1 MRFVGLAVL
10 LCLAACG
17 GGEPR
22 RNVLLISV
30 DTLRADRLGCYSEGT
45 SCTPR
50 LDALAHECAVFESA
64 ATPRAKT
71 TPAIASL
78 LSGRYPH
85 EHGVRDLA
93 QPLSSS
99 VPLLQ
104 ERLREQGYRCGAI
117 VGNWVLG
124 NERSGLARGF
134 DLWCESLP
142 QRTGVPPDDAP
153 QRTARSLTDAALV
166 ALGLAPV
173 PSEPEFEPRTAL
185 PRGDAPWFL
194 WLHYMDPHGAY
205 EPPAEH
211 RVAARLPDFV
221 EVEDSR
227 DTTRQRVARYNVP
240 EDAWVRDDMFD
251 AAVVRARYDGEV
263 RFLDA
268 ELGRLFDALRAAGE
282 LERTVIVLTAD
293 HGESLGEQDYY
304 FEHGANCGE
313 STVRVPLL
321 VRAPGVAPG
330 RRSTPA
336 SLVDVAPTV
345 LELIGLAQ
353 ATSQT
358 SALRGESLA
367 PALRGAERPQ
377 RPLFSEKVERA
388 DLAGAVQKKAIR
400 LGRWK
405 LVQSYAFAS
414 RPDGTRETR
423 VVSEEL
429 YDLEGDGGEEWDLSF
444 LGPPNA
450 PLGELRRALA
460 AFVAA
465 DPDLPELGRLLEE
478 RRRGLES
485 TDPQAERTL
494 RALGY

>member
-1 MRFVGLAVL
+1 MRTSGLAL
-10 LCLAACG
+10 LLLLAACG
-17 GGEPR
+17 GSEPR

-30 DTLRADRLGCYSEGT
+30 DTLRADRLGCYAEDS

-50 LDALAHECAVFESA
+50 LDALARECAVFESA

-78 LSGRYPH
+78 LSGLYPH

-93 QPLSSS
+93 HPLSSS
-99 VPLLQ
+99 IPLLQ
-104 ERLREQGYRCGAI
+104 ERLREHGYRCGAI

-124 NERSGLARGF
+124 DARSGLARGF

-166 ALGLAPV
+166 ALGLKSV
-173 PSEPEFEPRTAL
+173 PNEPDFEPRTAL
-185 PRGDAPWFL
+185 PRDGAPWFL

-205 EPPAEH
+205 EPPSEH
-211 RVAARLPDFV
+211 RRAAADRELVDLVP
-221 EVEDSR
+221 ESASR
-227 DTTRQRVARYNVP
+227 RQRIARYNVP
-240 EDAWVRDDMFD
+240 KDLWVDPDTFD
-251 AAVVRARYDGEV
+251 AAAVRALYDSEV

-282 LERTVIVLTAD
+282 LERTMIVLTAD

-321 VRAPGVAPG
+321 VRAPGVAAG

-345 LELIGLAQ
+345 LELLGLARP
-353 ATSQT
+353 TT
-358 SALRGESLA
+358 GGSALRGESLA
-367 PALRGAERPQ
+367 PALRGAERSV

-388 DLAGAVQKKAIR
+388 DLPGAVQQKAVR

-405 LVQSYAFAS
+405 LVQSYAS
-414 RPDGTRETR
+414 TPRPDGTREAH
-423 VVSEEL
+423 VLAEEL
-429 YDLEGDGGEEWDLSF
+429 YDLEGEGGEEWDLSIVE
-444 LGPPNA
+444 PPDA
-450 PLGELRRALA
+450 PLAELRRALA

-465 DPDLPELGRLLEE
+465 DPDLPELGRLLEQ
-478 RRRGLES
+478 RRRGIEN

>member
-1 MRFVGLAVL
+1 MRSLGLAAL
-10 LCLAACG
+10 LSLAACG
-17 GGEPR
+17 GSEPR

-50 LDALAHECAVFESA
+50 LDALARECAVFESA

-93 QPLSSS
+93 QPLKSS

-124 NERSGLARGF
+124 DARSGLARGF

-153 QRTARSLTDAALV
+153 QRSARSLTDAALV
-166 ALGLAPV
+166 ALGLAPA

-185 PRGDAPWFL
+185 APEGAPWFL

-211 RVAARLPDFV
+211 QRPAQARELVDV
-221 EVEDSR
+221 ESSNPKQR
-227 DTTRQRVARYNVP
+227 PRVARYNVP
-240 EDAWVRDDMFD
+240 TDLWVDADTFD
-251 AAVVRARYDGEV
+251 AAAVRARYDGEV

-268 ELGRLFDALRAAGE
+268 ELGRLFETLRAKGE
-282 LERTVIVLTAD
+282 LERTVVVLTAD

-304 FEHGANCGE
+304 FEHGANCSE
-313 STVRVPLL
+313 STVSVPLL
-321 VRAPGVAPG
+321 VRAPGVPPG

-345 LELIGLAQ
+345 LELLGIEARAPSEG
-353 ATSQT
+353 
-358 SALRGESLA
+358 ALRGESLA
-367 PALRGAERPQ
+367 GALRGVERPA

-388 DLAGAVQKKAIR
+388 DLAGAVQQKAVR

-405 LVQSYAFAS
+405 LVQLYASAA
-414 RPDGTRETR
+414 RPDGTRETL
-423 VVSEEL
+423 VVGEEL
-429 YDLEGDGGEEWDLSF
+429 FDLEGEGGEEWDLSV
-444 LGPPNA
+444 LQPPDA
-450 PLGELRRALA
+450 PLAELRRALA
-460 AFVAA
+460 GFVAA
-465 DPDLPELGRLLEE
+465 DPDLPELGRLLEQH
-478 RRRGLES
+478 RQGLETS
-485 TDPQAERTL
+485 DPRAERTL
-494 RALGY
+494 RMLGY